1 MTELR
6 DTPTT
11 AAAEGSRP
19 DLFTALKA
27 VIILEKKKKER
38 NYGDRIGDYPQKL

>member
-27 VIILEKKKKER
+27 AIILEKRR
-38 NYGDRIGDYPQKL
+38 NYGDRIGVSPQKL